1 MAWNGSNGVLA
12 NDPGYVTYT
21 AWRNT
26 PLEESAKDFLL
37 ARAGLPLGARLW
49 TFGTWRHADGDG
61 WVAEQGAAALGKG
74 RFEMQADADGT
85 MAVVSPGDLALAR
98 TSARALVLGLPDD
111 VRVHD
116 IEVLAAF
123 DGLPAWRSIALL
135 RGDAVAREQAGRVL
149 ALSRGG
155 AGKTIDRLK
164 VVMRFDA
171 RTRVDLERVAVLP

>member
-1 MAWNGSNGVLA
+1 
-12 NDPGYVTYT
+12 
-21 AWRNT
+21 
-26 PLEESAKDFLL
+26 
-37 ARAGLPLGARLW
+37 
-49 TFGTWRHADGDG
+49 
-61 WVAEQGAAALGKG
+61 
-74 RFEMQADADGT
+74 MQADADGT

-123 DGLPAWRSIALL
+123 DGLPAWRSIAHV
-135 RGDAVAREQAGRVL
+135 RGDAVAREQAGRVI

-164 VVMRFDA
+164 VVMRFDP